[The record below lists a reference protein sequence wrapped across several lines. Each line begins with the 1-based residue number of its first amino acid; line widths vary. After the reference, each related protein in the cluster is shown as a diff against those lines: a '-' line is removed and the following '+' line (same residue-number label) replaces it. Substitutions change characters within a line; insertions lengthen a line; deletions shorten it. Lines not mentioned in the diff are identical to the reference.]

1 MYLIKRKVWIIHR
14 NISIFDGKGKIIT
27 GIILFLVGIIA
38 AGFGLFVYTI
48 QFNDLQDCNLI
59 SFNQLDQNY
68 PQACY
73 KPGSYL
79 SEGIIFG
86 SIGEMFIIIGIILL
100 HLE

>member
-59 SFNQLDQNY
+59 SFNQLDQNVSSSML
-68 PQACY
+68 QTW
-73 KPGSYL
+73 
-79 SEGIIFG
+79 
-86 SIGEMFIIIGIILL
+86 
-100 HLE
+100 